1 MYSRSAPRRRH
12 GAEFKA
18 KVLADC
24 DEPGA
29 SISGVALAHGLNAN
43 LVRQWRAGRGA
54 KPASAA
60 VTAPSAAKAPRPP
73 KVQASPLLTAE
84 PEFVALEMPVP
95 HKQATPP
102 AADPTGPSSSPTAE
116 QHIHVEVRRG
126 ALHLHV
132 RWPTSAA
139 DDCRAWLRE
148 LASGLVK

>member
-54 KPASAA
+54 KPAGASA
-60 VTAPSAAKAPRPP
+60 TLPSVAKAARPP
-73 KVQASPLLTAE
+73 KVQASPPVAANA
-84 PEFVALEMPVP
+84 EFVALKMPVP
-95 HKQATPP
+95 PKLATAPS
-102 AADPTGPSSSPTAE
+102 ADPTGPIPSPLAE
-116 QHIHVEVRRG
+116 QHIHVELRRG
-126 ALHLHV
+126 SLHLNVH
-132 RWPTSAA
+132 WPTSAA